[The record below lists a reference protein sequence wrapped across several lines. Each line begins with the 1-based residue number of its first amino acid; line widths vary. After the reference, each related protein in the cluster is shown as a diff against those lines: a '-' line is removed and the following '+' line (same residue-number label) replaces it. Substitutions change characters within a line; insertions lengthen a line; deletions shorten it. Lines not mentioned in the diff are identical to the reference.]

1 MTVFRGMKNIWKSLY
16 RKELISWKVVIK
28 TRLVDNIRFD
38 LDTKTRLKNG
48 HI

>member
-28 TRLVDNIRFD
+28 TRLIDNIRFN
-38 LDTKTRLKNG
+38 LDYITRLKNG
-48 HI
+48 RI

>member
-16 RKELISWKVVIK
+16 RKEIISWKVVIK
-28 TRLVDNIRFD
+28 TRLVDNIRFN
-38 LDTKTRLKNG
+38 LDHITRIKNG